1 MDFYCNDTVRLYSY
15 KVKDA
20 RIKSIR
26 RECRLSK
33 IKKKKKI

>member
-26 RECRLSK
+26 REWILSK